1 MVALSSLTHVGRL
14 IEGGVPVV
22 VVCTWAALWVGAFV
36 EVVSAKREEFAGPYV
51 RLCWVAGLLLVP
63 ELTPFAFLAWH
74 VLVRRRHPRSRA
86 HDVSTPGAAD

>member
-1 MVALSSLTHVGRL
+1 MVALSSLTHFGQL

-22 VVCTWAALWVGAFV
+22 VVCSWAALWVGAFV

-51 RLCWVAGLLLVP
+51 RLCWVGGLLLVP

-74 VLVRRRHPRSRA
+74 LLVRRRRSRA
-86 HDVSTPGAAD
+86 RAHDAPTPDTAG